1 MENRQV
7 PSDANG
13 VYSLPSGYEA
23 VTGEVIQ
30 ASQHNPPLEDLASS
44 MSARLMRSGVAPM
57 TGAFKVVDGSVG
69 SPGLTFNTDTTS
81 GIYKTANGIGVSVG
95 GSKVAEFTSTGVS
108 RMIGELLPWT
118 LLSAPSGWVLPYG
131 QTLSR
136 TTYADLW
143 TIAQTQIAAGN
154 TFYNNG
160 NGTTTFGI
168 ADLRGRVIAGNDAMG
183 GSAASRLTLTYLG
196 SSAAVVGAVGG
207 SQSNTLTVATV
218 PALTFSGTTDAMN
231 NNAVHSHGLSG
242 GSTVGTAASGA
253 SGGGTFISVI
263 TPATLSIN
271 NANIDHAHSFSGT
284 TSGGGGAHANVQPT
298 VITNY
303 ILYAGA

>member
-1 MENRQV
+1 MC

-23 VTGEVIQ
+23 VTGETIQ
-30 ASQHNPPLEDLASS
+30 ASQHNPPLEDIESAMSS
-44 MSARLMRSGVAPM
+44 RLMRSGVAPM
-57 TGAFKVVDGSVG
+57 TGALKVVDGSVG

-95 GSKVAEFTSTGVS
+95 GTKVAEFTSTGVS
-108 RMIGELLPWT
+108 RMIGEISPWA
-118 LLSAPSGWVLPYG
+118 LRIAPSGWVLLYG

-136 TTYADLW
+136 ASYPDLW
-143 TIAQTQIAAGN
+143 TIAQTEIAAGT
-154 TFYNNG
+154 TFFNNG
-160 NGTTTFGI
+160 DGSSTFGI

-183 GSAASRLTLTYLG
+183 GAAASRLTSTYFG
-196 SSAAVVGAVGG
+196 STAAVVGAIGG

-218 PALTFSGTTDAMN
+218 PALTFSGTTNAMN

-242 GSTVGTAASGA
+242 GSTVGTSSAGA
-253 SGGGTFISVI
+253 TGGGTFISVI

-271 NANIDHAHSFSGT
+271 NANIDHAHTFSGT
-284 TSGGGGAHANVQPT
+284 TSGGGGAHANIQPT
-298 VITNY
+298 IITNY